1 MSAAGHAHVAR
12 QGRFALRGIEGM
24 AQRLAREQAFER
36 LVERGFATGAHDI
49 AQFDLLVMAQAAIDR
64 PGRGNTDA
72 IAPGAEIVAERSDEP
87 DPRARLCDVEVACGP
102 AGAVERGDEREM
114 VRGAFEANSFQN

>member
-1 MSAAGHAHVAR
+1 
-12 QGRFALRGIEGM
+12 M

-36 LVERGFATGAHDI
+36 LVERGFATCAHDI

-72 IAPGAEIVAERSDEP
+72 IAPGAEIVAERSDE
-87 DPRARLCDVEVACGP
+87 
-102 AGAVERGDEREM
+102 AVLPLTASCY
-114 VRGAFEANSFQN
+114 VSHNPQ